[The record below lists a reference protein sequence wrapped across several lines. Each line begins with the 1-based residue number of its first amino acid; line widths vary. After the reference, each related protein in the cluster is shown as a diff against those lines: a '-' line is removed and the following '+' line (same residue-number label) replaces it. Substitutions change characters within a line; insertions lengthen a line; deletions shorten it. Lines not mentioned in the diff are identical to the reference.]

1 MLALT
6 EHATEVI
13 GGILASPGI
22 PDSAGVRI
30 TTATVTTNGS
40 GPTRQLQIELAAA
53 PDDSDEVIEEE
64 GARVFLEDVV
74 AELLRDKQLDADRD
88 GEQVRFSISAA

>member
-13 GGILASPGI
+13 EGILASPGI

-30 TTATVTTNGS
+30 TTATVTTNGNA
-40 GPTRQLQIELAAA
+40 PAQQLQIQLAVA
-53 PDDSDEVIEEE
+53 PDEGDEVIEEE

-74 AELLRDKQLDADRD
+74 AELLSDKQLDADRD
-88 GEQVRFSISAA
+88 GEQVRFSISAV